1 MLWREHE
8 KSELGTDFVR
18 SMLPSSG
25 LHDGLL
31 AYESFDYPE
40 GPLAAQNGGFGW
52 AGTWFDIA
60 DDIEAGPSSNRV
72 MSGSLAIEG
81 IMPQGNRAAQT
92 SQKNRIRRSLSTSV
106 GGVFDVAG
114 LVENQDGL
122 RLVGRDGQEVY
133 ISFIQKV
140 SALGDNFYGVELC
153 RGDGNLNRVL
163 CVGHG
168 VEGTGYGITSNSN
181 VYGLPQ
187 FTVAGEYFLLIVS
200 SAMQK
205 NRTTFCLSC
214 LLETRQ
220 LQSRVESFF
229 WRGDAD
235 RVGIRSG

>member
-140 SALGDNFYGVELC
+140 SALGDNFYGVELY
-153 RGDGNLNRVL
+153 RGDGNPNRVL

-168 VEGTGYGITSNSN
+168 VEGTGFCHTDRRRHERCRIRSG
-181 VYGLPQ
+181 G
-187 FTVAGEYFLLIVS
+187 S
-200 SAMQK
+200 SSDGANK
-205 NRTTFCLSC
+205 
-214 LLETRQ
+214 
-220 LQSRVESFF
+220 F
-229 WRGDAD
+229 WRQRQRMECWLWQNRCWEVVSDAD
-235 RVGIRSG
+235 RQSEKQLQ